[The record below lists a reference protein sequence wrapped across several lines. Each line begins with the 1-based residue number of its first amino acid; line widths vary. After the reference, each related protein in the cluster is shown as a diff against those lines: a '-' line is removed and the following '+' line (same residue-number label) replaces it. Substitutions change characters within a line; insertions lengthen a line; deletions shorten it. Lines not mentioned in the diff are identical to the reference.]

1 VNLRTKVTTG
11 AAAMILFVA
20 ITQIGTSLYSES
32 QLQNMF
38 AEATI
43 DGKTTLWKK
52 IIAGQLEL
60 MIPGTSALARDRA
73 TRNALRDKDVAAL
86 TESATTSF
94 NLLSASNVITRMQLV
109 SLDGD
114 VLFSA
119 PAKFNG
125 KTNKIIV
132 SSAINSGKIERG
144 IARDDDG
151 KLVTVVA
158 FPMFIRGKSIGVG
171 VFSRNLDEAIADFK
185 ANDNSEIIIVNDNG
199 NTEYTTKNELFEK
212 LNVTLPQLGKTS
224 LQVAA
229 MDNTTNSVSVIPITD
244 SSGQPVAHFIS
255 AKDYTE
261 SFSNLNKAHFAS
273 YSLAAILLIVAIAGL
288 FFYMKYLLK
297 PLDKVVDNLQA
308 IAEGDLTQDITVTSN
323 DEVGVLQ
330 KAMQTT
336 STNLRDVLQM
346 INGMTSNLEQS
357 AHDMIAIS
365 TETRNGI
372 HNQQG
377 SIQQV
382 VTAMTEMASTVEE
395 VSRNANMAAD
405 SANNANKQAIDGQQI
420 VDQTATS
427 IGKLASDVDNAS
439 TVIVNV
445 QKDSEAIGSVLD
457 VIRGIAEQTN
467 LLALNAAIEAARA
480 GEQGRGFAVVADEVR
495 TLASRTQ
502 ESTSEIQGM
511 IERLQAGSKNAV
523 GVMETSRVCAEETVK
538 LANKTGNSLRDITD
552 AVSTINDMNI
562 QIASAVD
569 EQSAVT
575 NDVNRNIVEI
585 NSIVDTS
592 AEGSE
597 KVMQSSETLNNLT
610 LELNNLVGRFKL

>member
-11 AAAMILFVA
+11 AAAMILLVS
-20 ITQIGTSLYSES
+20 IMQIGTALYSES
-32 QLQNMF
+32 QLQDMF

-86 TESATTSF
+86 DESAKTSF

-109 SLDGD
+109 SLEGN

-119 PAKFNG
+119 PEKFSG
-125 KTNKIIV
+125 KTNKAIINT
-132 SSAINSGKIERG
+132 ALESGKIERG

-151 KLVTVVA
+151 KLVAVVA
-158 FPMFIRGKSIGVG
+158 FPMFIRGKSIGIG
-171 VFSRNLDEAIADFK
+171 VFARDLNEAIADFK
-185 ANDNSEIIIVNDNG
+185 ANDNSEIIIVNG
-199 NTEYTTKNELFEK
+199 KGETEYATNSELLTQ
-212 LNVTLPQLGKTS
+212 LNIDLPELGKTS
-224 LQVAA
+224 LQVAS
-229 MDNTTNSVSVIPITD
+229 MDEHTNSVSIIPIND
-244 SSGQPVAHFIS
+244 STGKTVAHFIS

-261 SFSNLNKAHFAS
+261 SFSNLDKAHFAS
-273 YSLAAILLIVAIAGL
+273 YSIATILLFAAIAGL

-297 PLDKVVDNLQA
+297 PLDNVVDNLQA
-308 IAEGDLTQDITVTSN
+308 IAEGDLTQEITVTSN
-323 DEVGVLQ
+323 DEIGVLQ
-330 KAMQTT
+330 SAMQTT
-336 STNLRDVLQM
+336 SSNLRDVLQM
-346 INGMTSNLEQS
+346 INGMAANLEQS
-357 AHDMIAIS
+357 ANDMTSVSA
-365 TETRNGI
+365 ETRNGI

-395 VSRNANMAAD
+395 VARNANMAAD
-405 SANNANKQAIDGQQI
+405 SANNANQQAIEGQQV
-420 VDQTATS
+420 VDQTTTS
-427 IGKLASDVDNAS
+427 IGQLASDVDNAS

-502 ESTSEIQGM
+502 ESTSEIQSM

-523 GVMETSRVCAEETVK
+523 NVMETSRVCAEETVT
-538 LANKTGNSLRDITD
+538 LAAKTGNSLRDITN

-562 QIASAVD
+562 QIASAVE

-585 NSIVDTS
+585 NTIVDSS
-592 AEGSE
+592 AEGSD

-610 LELNNLVGRFKL
+610 VELNNLVGRFKL

>member
-1 VNLRTKVTTG
+1 MNLRTKVTTG

>member
-1 VNLRTKVTTG
+1 MNLRTKVTTG
-11 AAAMILFVA
+11 AAAMILLVS
-20 ITQIGTSLYSES
+20 IMQIGTALYSES
-32 QLQNMF
+32 QLQDMF

-86 TESATTSF
+86 DESAKTSF

-109 SLDGD
+109 SLEGN

-119 PAKFNG
+119 PEKFSG
-125 KTNKIIV
+125 KTNKAIINT
-132 SSAINSGKIERG
+132 ALESGKIERG

-151 KLVTVVA
+151 KLVAVVA
-158 FPMFIRGKSIGVG
+158 FPMFIRGKSIGIG
-171 VFSRNLDEAIADFK
+171 VFARDLNEAIADFK
-185 ANDNSEIIIVNDNG
+185 ANDNSEISIVNGKGD
-199 NTEYTTKNELFEK
+199 TEYTTNSELLTQ
-212 LNVTLPQLGKTS
+212 LNIDLPELGKTS
-224 LQVAA
+224 LQVAS
-229 MDNTTNSVSVIPITD
+229 MDEHTNSVSIIPIND
-244 SSGQPVAHFIS
+244 STGKTVAHFIS

-261 SFSNLNKAHFAS
+261 SFSNLDKAHFAS
-273 YSLAAILLIVAIAGL
+273 YSIATILLFAAIAGL

-297 PLDKVVDNLQA
+297 PLDNVVDNLQA
-308 IAEGDLTQDITVTSN
+308 IAEGDLTQEITVTSN
-323 DEVGVLQ
+323 DEIGVLQ
-330 KAMQTT
+330 SAMQTT
-336 STNLRDVLQM
+336 SSNLRDVLQM
-346 INGMTSNLEQS
+346 INGMAANLEQS
-357 AHDMIAIS
+357 ANDMTSVSA
-365 TETRNGI
+365 ETRNGI

-395 VSRNANMAAD
+395 VARNANMAAD
-405 SANNANKQAIDGQQI
+405 SANNANQQAIEGQQV
-420 VDQTATS
+420 VDQTTTS
-427 IGKLASDVDNAS
+427 IGQLASDVDNAS

-502 ESTSEIQGM
+502 ESTSEIQSM

-523 GVMETSRVCAEETVK
+523 NVMETSRVCAEETVT
-538 LANKTGNSLRDITD
+538 LAAKTGNSLRDITN

-562 QIASAVD
+562 QIASAVE

-585 NSIVDTS
+585 NTIVDSS
-592 AEGSE
+592 AEGSD

-610 LELNNLVGRFKL
+610 VELNNLVGRFKL